1 MHRFWLE
8 AAYPYCA
15 LEAVTNSL
23 KQRVP
28 TPRLPVL
35 KVNGMCALK
44 RDRPARLT
52 RDEAETV
59 AIRALGFLADDPRR
73 LTRFLSLT
81 GMEPA
86 TLMAGAETSTVQT
99 AVLDYLLTDE
109 SLLMVFS
116 GHAALAPDVVPAAR
130 ALLARDADG

>member
-1 MHRFWLE
+1 
-8 AAYPYCA
+8 
-15 LEAVTNSL
+15 
-23 KQRVP
+23 
-28 TPRLPVL
+28 
-35 KVNGMCALK
+35 MCALK
-44 RDRPARLT
+44 RDRPAPLT

-59 AIRALGFLADDPRR
+59 AIRALGFLADDPPR

-86 TLMAGAETSTVQT
+86 TLMTEADTAPVQT
-99 AVLDYLLTDE
+99 AVLDYLLADE

-116 GHAALAPDVVPAAR
+116 GHANLAPDVVPAAR